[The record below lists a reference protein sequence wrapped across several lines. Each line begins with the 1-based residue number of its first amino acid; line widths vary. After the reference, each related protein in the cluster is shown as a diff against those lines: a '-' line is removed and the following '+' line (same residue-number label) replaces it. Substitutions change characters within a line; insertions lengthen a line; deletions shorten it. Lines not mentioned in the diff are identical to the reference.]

1 MIVLGLDSHGVLRIR
16 DSLRSSPRWCVGT
29 VSQKRA
35 AVLCRAS
42 PRVLRWRGVGC
53 CRAATAR
60 VRCWRR
66 WACLH
71 TRTSAQEQQQQEQQQ
86 QEQQQQE
93 QQWAGRGVGVGAA
106 WAAG

>member
-71 TRTSAQEQQQQEQQQ
+71 TRTSAHVRVCPSVRRGLVGEWVLGQRGRQGK
-86 QEQQQQE
+86 
-93 QQWAGRGVGVGAA
+93 AGLVGRSL
-106 WAAG
+106 